1 MKVGEKGLV
10 ALRILGFPGIK
21 VKDGVCRHG
30 EPAQK
35 REKRRKSMKIA
46 DNNCSQADKW

>member
-1 MKVGEKGLV
+1 VGEKGLV
-10 ALRILGFPGIK
+10 ALRILGFVEIK

-35 REKRRKSMKIA
+35 REKREKRRKAAKIYE
-46 DNNCSQADKW
+46 NSR